1 MMGEGTLKFSVHSV
15 LDTFIIQIV
24 QNRSMII
31 KKQSMLIYN
40 IDKYICNCQ

>member
-1 MMGEGTLKFSVHSV
+1 MMGEGTLKISVHSV

-31 KKQSMLIYN
+31 KNNLCL
-40 IDKYICNCQ
+40 YII